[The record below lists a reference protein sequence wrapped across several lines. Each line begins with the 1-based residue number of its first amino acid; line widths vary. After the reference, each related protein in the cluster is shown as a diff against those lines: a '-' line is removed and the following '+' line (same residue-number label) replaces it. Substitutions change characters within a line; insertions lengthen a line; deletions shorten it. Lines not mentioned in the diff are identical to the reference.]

1 MDATVTQQSTCR
13 VRQAKFSREHL
24 NESSQARTL
33 SFEAERPE
41 AARQEERGRRKELGE
56 VFLQI

>member
-1 MDATVTQQSTCR
+1 MR
-13 VRQAKFSREHL
+13 YNWEHL

-41 AARQEERGRRKELGE
+41 AARQEERGRRKEPGE
-56 VFLQI
+56 VLLQI